1 MNIHDRMIIFLV
13 LALFLGATM
22 EYGHGSK
29 LLGILLF
36 GIALLAI
43 SRMTLKATHHKTHT
57 WYALIGILVI
67 LADIAYHVYNHSEL
81 GHTRHHD
88 RPARDIINR
97 ISHLIVALTTSHS
110 QTTKLK
116 YNSDF

>member
-1 MNIHDRMIIFLV
+1 MNIHDRMITFLV

-43 SRMTLKATHHKTHT
+43 SRMTLKATHRKTYA
-57 WYALIGILVI
+57 WYALIGILII
-67 LADIAYHVYNHSEL
+67 LADIAYNVYNQSEL

-88 RPARDIINR
+88 LLARDLAHR
-97 ISHLIVALTTSHS
+97 ISHLMVALTTRYSPI
-110 QTTKLK
+110 TKLK
-116 YNSDF
+116 CNSDF